1 MQKKW
6 FYLMFPLF
14 RNSLWRLQL
23 EKPNKHLAQSA
34 KQTLDSFL
42 WCWYLNAEQIL
53 ALTILL
59 SREKHENMKSLLC
72 FTENALNYISPTV
85 SPQGT
90 QGLNWELGLLDEMQ
104 EMLRSEMEAEN
115 CYHWLFVVSGIR
127 PVHYGT
133 LGSKLISSV
142 SRAILRVFWV

>member
-1 MQKKW
+1 MLTIANLLGKSNAEK
-6 FYLMFPLF
+6 MILF
-14 RNSLWRLQL
+14 HVSLIKNSQWRLQL
-23 EKPNKHLAQSA
+23 EKPNKYSAQSA

-90 QGLNWELGLLDEMQ
+90 HGLNWELGLLDEMQ

-115 CYHWLFVVSGIR
+115 CYHWLLSVASGQCTMGHQV
-127 PVHYGT
+127 P
-133 LGSKLISSV
+133 S
-142 SRAILRVFWV
+142 